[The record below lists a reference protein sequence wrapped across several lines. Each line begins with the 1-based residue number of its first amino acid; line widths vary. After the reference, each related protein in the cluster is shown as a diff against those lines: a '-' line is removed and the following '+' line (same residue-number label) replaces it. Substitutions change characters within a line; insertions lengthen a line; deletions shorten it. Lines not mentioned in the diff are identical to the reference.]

1 MWEKVKGDVDVVSV
15 TQQLKH
21 LPAFGG
27 NSIASLGGRAKK
39 SRKKVGL
46 VSFKVWLYFL
56 LEVFDS
62 NS

>member
-27 NSIASLGGRAKK
+27 NSIASAEAKKFNISQDSFWGTKTQLQDVQNGGREE
-39 SRKKVGL
+39 R
-46 VSFKVWLYFL
+46 
-56 LEVFDS
+56 
-62 NS
+62 

>member
-27 NSIASLGGRAKK
+27 NSIASECDRIFLGLC
-39 SRKKVGL
+39 SNL
-46 VSFKVWLYFL
+46 NSEFL
-56 LEVFDS
+56 KITF
-62 NS
+62 